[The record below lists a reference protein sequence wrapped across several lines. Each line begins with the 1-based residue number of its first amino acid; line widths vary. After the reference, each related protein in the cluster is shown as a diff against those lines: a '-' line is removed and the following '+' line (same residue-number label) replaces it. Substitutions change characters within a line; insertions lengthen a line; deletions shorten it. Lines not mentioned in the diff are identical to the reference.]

1 MLKSQVPIKF
11 YEDDILKS
19 YVKKTSEFNY
29 LSKYIFRVHEPSKKK
44 KKGGEQF
51 IFLTISKDLK
61 RHFRRKGHSYFQ

>member
-29 LSKYIFRVHEPSKKK
+29 LSKDIFRVHEPSKKEK
-44 KKGGEQF
+44 KRRGEQF
-51 IFLTISKDLK
+51 IF
-61 RHFRRKGHSYFQ
+61 

>member
-44 KKGGEQF
+44 KKRGRTIH
-51 IFLTISKDLK
+51 IFNNK
-61 RHFRRKGHSYFQ
+61 